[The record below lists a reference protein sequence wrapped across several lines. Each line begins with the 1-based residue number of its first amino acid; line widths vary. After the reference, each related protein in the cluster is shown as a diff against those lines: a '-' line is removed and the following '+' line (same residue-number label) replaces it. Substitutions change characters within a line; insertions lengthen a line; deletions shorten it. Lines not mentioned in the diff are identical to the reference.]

1 VRLSASLIR
10 YDYVL
15 EMEEINDDFPST
27 DVALV
32 VGANDTINSAAED
45 DPTSIIA
52 GMPVL
57 QVWKA

>member
-1 VRLSASLIR
+1 MRLSASLIR

-32 VGANDTINSAAED
+32 VGANDTINSSAED